1 METAT
6 PSRTAMGTALMRALH
21 SRFDPLPLIDDPWG
35 DLLLAPARGV
45 FETRMREMNPDADAD
60 SQLRSG
66 PAYPNV
72 IVRAR
77 FCEDALKAAV
87 ARGVRQYVIV
97 GAGFDSFALRR
108 PDWAR
113 DVKIIEVDHP
123 ATQAYKL
130 DRLRDCGVPLPSGAS
145 FVDADLGA
153 EPLGEALRR
162 SPFRSRE
169 PAFFAW
175 LGVTMYLA
183 REANIATFR
192 EIARV
197 GAAGSELA
205 FSYADSKR
213 FDAAIAQSAR
223 YSRMREMVKSVGEP
237 FVSGFDP
244 ATIGVELSACGLR
257 LVEDVGT
264 DDLIRRYDPKGLNGM
279 RADALGRIARA
290 VVG

>member
-1 METAT
+1 MDAGT

-21 SRFDPLPLIDDPWG
+21 SRADPLPLIDDPWG
-35 DLLLAPARGV
+35 ETLLEPARAQFAARIAQMHPGADV
-45 FETRMREMNPDADAD
+45 DA
-60 SQLRSG
+60 QLRAG

-77 FCEDALKAAV
+77 FCEDALKEAV

-113 DVKIIEVDHP
+113 DLTIVEVDHP
-123 ATQAYKL
+123 ATQTYKRE
-130 DRLRDCGVPLPSGAS
+130 RLQACGIAEPAGATY
-145 FVDADLGA
+145 VAADLGA
-153 EPLGEALRR
+153 EPLGDALVR
-162 SPFRSRE
+162 SPFRAGE

-175 LGVTMYLA
+175 LGVTMYLT
-183 REANIATFR
+183 RESNLATFH

-197 GAAGSELA
+197 GGQSSELA
-205 FSYADSKR
+205 FTYAHIKR
-213 FDAAIAQSAR
+213 FDEATTATPR
-223 YSRMREMVKSVGEP
+223 YERMREMVRSVGEP

-244 ATIGVELSACGLR
+244 AALPGELIECGLR

-264 DDLIRRYDPKGLNGM
+264 DDLLRRYDPEARNGLS
-279 RADALGRIARA
+279 ADSLGRIALA
-290 VVG
+290 VVD

>member
-6 PSRTAMGTALMRALH
+6 PSRTAMATSLMRALH
-21 SRFDPLPLIDDPWG
+21 TRVDPLRLIDDSWG
-35 DLLLAPARGV
+35 ERLLAPARAV
-45 FETRMREMNPDADAD
+45 LEARMRELNSGVDTDAQMRA
-60 SQLRSG
+60 G

-77 FCEDALKAAV
+77 FCEDALQAAV

-97 GAGFDSFALRR
+97 GGGFDSFTLRR

-113 DVKIIEVDHP
+113 DVEIVEVDHP
-123 ATQAYKL
+123 ATQGYKL
-130 DRLRDCGVPLPSGAS
+130 DRFRDCGVPLPSGAS

-162 SPFRSRE
+162 SPFRSGE

-175 LGVTMYLA
+175 LGVTMYLT
-183 REANIATFR
+183 REANLATFR
-192 EIARV
+192 EIGRV
-197 GAAGSELA
+197 GAATSELV
-205 FSYADSKR
+205 FSYANAKR
-213 FDAAIAQSAR
+213 FDGASAPSPR
-223 YSRMREMVKSVGEP
+223 YEKMREMVKSVGEP

-244 ATIGVELSACGLR
+244 ATIGAELTARGLR
-257 LVEDVGT
+257 LVEDLGT
-264 DDLIRRYDPKGLNGM
+264 DELIRRYDPRGLNGM
-279 RADALGRIARA
+279 RAGALGRIARA